1 MHWLALLVAAPV
13 LLQGEVKP
21 YVNGAVGMTLEFP
34 AAWQIKAVKDDAA
47 IEIPLNAGMQ
57 AKLEILAVAFSSE
70 PDIWQISQKHVNEQM
85 KREVERQWTEE
96 VLGVPLLMTK
106 VNVLTDGAP
115 EVILVAL
122 MYSATPKKFLFRLS
136 SPAAGFEEAE
146 FAWRRSLQSLR
157 TVSGDLPKPE
167 DPENPAASLPTGTSS
182 PSRPSSVIVLGSKP
196 SGGSREVAPM
206 GFPVETAGRKYE
218 IRVPDGW
225 RFEPKSA
232 SEGLLKNDAVPGGVE
247 VRVASPRDS
256 EPPARAF
263 QSRSAESLN
272 LFESVQKR
280 EENRPSPNKA
290 GFVMGRVW
298 RMGRDASGPL
308 ATLDAVGAGEEVYWV
323 VRFRLSGQALTSAV
337 QASLEALVKAMSV
350 EPAP

>member
-1 MHWLALLVAAPV
+1 MHWLALLVAAPA
-13 LLQGEVKP
+13 LFQGEVKP
-21 YVNGAVGMTLEFP
+21 YANGAVGMTLEFP
-34 AAWQIKAVKDDAA
+34 STWQVKAEKDDAT
-47 IEIPLNAGMQ
+47 IEIPLSSGMQ

-136 SPAAGFEEAE
+136 SPASGFEEAE
-146 FAWRRSLQSLR
+146 FVWRRSLQSLR

-167 DPENPAASLPTGTSS
+167 DPENPTASSSASPRS
-182 PSRPSSVIVLGSKP
+182 PSKPSSVIVLGPKAG
-196 SGGSREVAPM
+196 GGSREVAPL
-206 GFPVETAGRKYE
+206 GFPLETAGRKYE
-218 IRVPDGW
+218 LRVPVGW
-225 RFEPKSA
+225 TFEPKST
-232 SEGLLKNDAVPGGVE
+232 SEGLLKSDAVPGGID

-256 EPPARAF
+256 EPPARVF
-263 QSRSAESLN
+263 QSRSAESLK

-298 RMGRDASGPL
+298 RMGRDTSGAL
-308 ATLDAVGAGEEVYWV
+308 ATLDAVGASEDVYWV
-323 VRFRLSGQALTSAV
+323 VRYRLSGQALTSAV
-337 QASLEALVKAMSV
+337 QASLEALMKAMSV
-350 EPAP
+350 EPVP